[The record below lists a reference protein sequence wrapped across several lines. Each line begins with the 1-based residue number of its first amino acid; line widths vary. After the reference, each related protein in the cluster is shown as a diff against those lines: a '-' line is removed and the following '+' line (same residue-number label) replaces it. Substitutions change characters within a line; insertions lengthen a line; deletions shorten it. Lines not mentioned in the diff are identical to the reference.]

1 MLQIVQKEVGQVER
15 TKVVDA
21 ELDLKVLLCSV
32 VRGHEHT
39 SVVEQSVQRQLAFV
53 EIVCETSN

>member
-1 MLQIVQKEVGQVER
+1 MQKEVGQVER
-15 TKVVDA
+15 TKVIDA

-32 VRGHEHT
+32 GWGHEHP
-39 SVVEQSVQRQLAFV
+39 SVVEQSMQRQLAFV